1 MHRHWGRRPN
11 FGPREFG
18 FGDERGDFGRGGPH
32 GRHGRHGG
40 TDGRGRRGRFFD
52 QGDLRL
58 VILQLTA
65 ESPRYGYEVIK
76 AIEERLA
83 GLYSPSPGVV
93 YPTLTLLEEMGLVT
107 IDQTDGK
114 KLYAATDEGRRH
126 LEEQKEMV
134 DAIFKRMAD
143 VNAANAG
150 GRPPQIVRAV
160 ENVRLALRMRLSR
173 GPLSEE
179 QIRLITTEMD
189 LLAAKIEQV

>member
-1 MHRHWGRRPN
+1 MMFRHRGQRPCY
-11 FGPREFG
+11 GPREFG
-18 FGDERGDFGRGGPH
+18 FGGGRGDGEFGRGMGGGGGPM
-32 GRHGRHGG
+32 GA
-40 TDGRGRRGRFFD
+40 RGRRGRFFD

-65 ESPRYGYEVIK
+65 ESPRYGYEIIK

-114 KLYAATDEGRRH
+114 KLYAATDEGRKH
-126 LEEQKEMV
+126 LETSREVV
-134 DAIFKRMAD
+134 DAILKRMAD

-150 GRPPQIVRAV
+150 GRPPQIVRAI
-160 ENVRLALRMRLSR
+160 ENLRLALRMRLSR
-173 GPLSEE
+173 GPLTED
-179 QIRLITTEMD
+179 QIRAIAAEMD
-189 LLAAKIEQV
+189 ALTARIEQV

>member
-1 MHRHWGRRPN
+1 M
-11 FGPREFG
+11 
-18 FGDERGDFGRGGPH
+18 
-32 GRHGRHGG
+32 
-40 TDGRGRRGRFFD
+40 
-52 QGDLRL
+52 
-58 VILQLTA
+58 ILQLTA

-173 GPLSEE
+173 GPLTEE
-179 QIRLITTEMD
+179 QIRHITTEMD
-189 LLAAKIEQV
+189 LLATKIEQV

>member
-1 MHRHWGRRPN
+1 MFRHKGQRPYY
-11 FGPREFG
+11 GPREFG
-18 FGDERGDFGRGGPH
+18 FGGGRGEDNFGRGMG
-32 GRHGRHGG
+32 GRSGG
-40 TDGRGRRGRFFD
+40 SMGGRGRRGRFFD

-65 ESPRYGYEVIK
+65 ESPRYGYEIIK

-93 YPTLTLLEEMGLVT
+93 YPTLSLLEEMGHVA

-114 KLYAATDEGRRH
+114 KLYAATEEGRKH
-126 LEEQKEMV
+126 LEAQREV
-134 DAIFKRMAD
+134 IDAILKRMAD

-160 ENVRLALRMRLSR
+160 ENLRMSLRMRLSR
-173 GPLSEE
+173 GPLSDE
-179 QIRLITTEMD
+179 QIRAITADMD
-189 LLAAKIEQV
+189 ALAARIEQV